1 MLKVN
6 KTLTLDPDLIG
17 WLNQESISQDR
28 SMSYLVNL
36 HLRRIMDQRR
46 KEKDGESQRATE

>member
-46 KEKDGESQRATE
+46 KENDGESQRATE

>member
-1 MLKVN
+1 VLKVN

-46 KEKDGESQRATE
+46 KENDGESQRATE